1 MARLFVTPREFDFF
15 SDITK
20 ELIKDVN
27 DQTIFYYAIS
37 ESRTAA
43 SDVYGEAVKKVFDDP
58 IEIEVLSDTP
68 QWETKN
74 DLFSPDNVVKIQ
86 VYVQHRDLVDKGIDL
101 KIGDFFS
108 RGTVFYEITSINLIK
123 PIYGQIEHPDGY
135 VINGIRSRSTIIDQK
150 IVHGP
155 TSEKYSDPD
164 AEKKLFVQQRG
175 YSENALG
182 QTNDAR
188 ALQQRGVL
196 DTPLSGQR
204 QVSSKGTTSGAAQS
218 FYDE

>member
-1 MARLFVTPREFDFF
+1 MARLFVTPREYDFF

-43 SDVYGEAVKKVFDDP
+43 SNVYGEAVKKVFDDP
-58 IEIEVLSDTP
+58 IEIEVLSDAP

-74 DLFSPDNVVKIQ
+74 DLFSADNVATIA
-86 VYVQHRDLVDKGIDL
+86 VYVQHRDLVDKGITL
-101 KIGDFFS
+101 QVGDFFS
-108 RGTVFYEITSINLIK
+108 RGTVFYEITSVNLIK
-123 PIYGQIEHPDGY
+123 PMYGQIEHPDGY
-135 VINGIRSRSTIIDQK
+135 VINGLRSRSTIIDQK

-155 TSEKYSDPD
+155 TSQQYSDAN
-164 AEKKLFVQQRG
+164 AEQKLFVQQRG
-175 YSENALG
+175 YAENILG
-182 QTNDAR
+182 QTNDLR
-188 ALQQRGVL
+188 ALRKNGVL
-196 DTPLSGQR
+196 ESPLTGQR
-204 QVSSKGTTSGAAQS
+204 QVSSNGTMSGAAES

>member
-1 MARLFVTPREFDFF
+1 M
-15 SDITK
+15 
-20 ELIKDVN
+20 
-27 DQTIFYYAIS
+27 
-37 ESRTAA
+37 
-43 SDVYGEAVKKVFDDP
+43 
-58 IEIEVLSDTP
+58 
-68 QWETKN
+68 
-74 DLFSPDNVVKIQ
+74 KIQ

>member
-68 QWETKN
+68 HWETKN